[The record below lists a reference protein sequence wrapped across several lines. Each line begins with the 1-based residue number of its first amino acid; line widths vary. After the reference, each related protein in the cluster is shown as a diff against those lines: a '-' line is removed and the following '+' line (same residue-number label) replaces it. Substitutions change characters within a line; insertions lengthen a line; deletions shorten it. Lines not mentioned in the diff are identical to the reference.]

1 MIAIGA
7 EPEEG
12 AFQHVRWCGAIS
24 IAGRAYHFH
33 GLGVSSTAEVIIG
46 FGAVLPPGVFDAKAA
61 LHPAPPRHLLAVRLG
76 HSLGG
81 GSWPRAKT
89 LHVVKKSWVPVCVG
103 LGRALGR

>member
-61 LHPAPPRHLLAVRLG
+61 LHQHPPGTFLLSGLAIASG
-76 HSLGG
+76 
-81 GSWPRAKT
+81 
-89 LHVVKKSWVPVCVG
+89 VG
-103 LGRALGR
+103 PGLEPKPFM